1 VIASKEIAMMFSQVI
16 VGALNDQINMELRS
30 SYAYLA
36 MSAYCERMHFRG
48 CARWLRLQSDEEY
61 GHAMKLFDLL
71 RDRGCKIVLK
81 ALPEPPMDFASISDV
96 FEQALQHEIAVSEKI
111 NAIYELAFR
120 EKAYAAAPQLEWFL
134 TEQIEEEKTARDI
147 VAKLNMIKND
157 PAALLDM
164 DRELGSRTPGED

>member
-1 VIASKEIAMMFSQVI
+1 MFSQVM
-16 VGALNDQINMELRS
+16 VDALNDQINMELRS
-30 SYAYLA
+30 YYAYLS

-48 CARWLRLQSDEEY
+48 CAKWLRLQSGEEM
-61 GHAMKLFDLL
+61 GHGMKLFDFL

-81 ALPEPPMDFASISDV
+81 ALPEPPVDFASIPEV

-111 NAIYELAFR
+111 NAIYELAFK
-120 EKAYAAAPQLEWFL
+120 EKAYAAGPQLEWFL

-147 VAKLNMIKND
+147 VAKFNLVRND

-164 DRELGSRTPGED
+164 DRELAGRTPGEE

>member
-1 VIASKEIAMMFSQVI
+1 MFSQVI
-16 VGALNDQINMELRS
+16 GDALNDQINMELRS
-30 SYAYLA
+30 YYAYLS

-48 CARWLRLQSDEEY
+48 CAKWLRLQSQEEMS
-61 GHAMKLFDLL
+61 HAMKLFDFL

-81 ALPEPPMDFASISDV
+81 ALPEPPVDFASLPEV

-111 NAIYELAFR
+111 NSIYELAFR

-147 VAKLNMIKND
+147 VTKFNMVKND
-157 PAALLDM
+157 PAAILDM
-164 DRELGSRTPGED
+164 DRELGGRAPGKD